1 MTRTKLDT
9 PAFADQSVD
18 SRNIADGT
26 IQAQDISGSITGT
39 QLAGSIANDKL
50 ANSSFTLSGT
60 SVSLGASSSI
70 GVLVSWQAVTVADG
84 STTLTAEAGKGYFL
98 DTNTGVIE
106 VFLPSSPNR
115 GDVIILVDYSGT
127 FATNQAIINTGG
139 QLIDSTAGPD
149 FKLTTNNTIAQ
160 LVYVDANKGWLVYLN
175 NAAS

>member
-1 MTRTKLDT
+1 MPRSLSTALQTQVSADATKIAFLVELNLSTPYDT
-9 PAFADQSVD
+9 STVTEG
-18 SRNIADGT
+18 N
-26 IQAQDISGSITGT
+26 
-39 QLAGSIANDKL
+39 
-50 ANSSFTLSGT
+50 SFTISGT

-149 FKLTTNNTIAQ
+149 FKLTTNFGADVKRV
-160 LVYVDANKGWLVYLN
+160 LG
-175 NAAS
+175 